1 MRNLFSITF
10 VLISFL
16 GLTIT
21 PEEKAKIVEK
31 VYNRVYSSM
40 GTAEEKPKF
49 FFDTKQASMIAYMM
63 NNKDGFPMIGFEE
76 KAFDICATF
85 GARRDDA
92 IAYLIGHE
100 ISHHN
105 LKHHWGKQF
114 ASAYSVSTLGKTI
127 KGIDSESIVRFETQA
142 DERGGILCYL
152 AGYNTSGISE
162 KLLRDLYSTYGI
174 QDGPRYPTL
183 EERVQISKDQD
194 SIVSTYVKVFEAG
207 NYAMLM
213 GEYDVAIECYEFL
226 IGKSFHSR
234 EIYNNLGVI
243 YFLKASELTD
253 ESDLKFIYPVE
264 IDLQSRINR
273 GGSKGFGDDVKEV
286 FEKALDKFERASIFD
301 KTYSTA
307 SLNMAC
313 VLSVLGRYDE
323 AEIASLKAQK
333 LAKDEGRNSVLS
345 NAKLVIAIINQ
356 LNPEGDKEKS
366 KRILEEL
373 VAQKHDFAILN
384 KAIVDG
390 TSTEDLVFTK
400 PLGWTGDDE
409 ASVGGTT
416 RPTAEKIDNVRDYT
430 TVEVNFTEEIKFSRL
445 NILYTGTMNESLI
458 LQVPFKSGVMVFH
471 TTLNNYSG
479 QMSKGLKLGTE
490 EGKLIESYGIPQVIM
505 PSRQGWIYHYPK
517 NKMMVFLD
525 QNKNVEK
532 WVVYSQL

>member
-1 MRNLFSITF
+1 MKQFIVIIF
-10 VLISFL
+10 VLSNFL
-16 GLTIT
+16 AFSLT
-21 PEEKAKIVEK
+21 PEEKSKIVEK
-31 VYNRVYSSM
+31 VYNRVYSSI

-49 FFDTKQASMIAYMM
+49 LFDTKQSSLIAYMM

-114 ASAYSVSTLGKTI
+114 ASAYSVSSLGKMI

-162 KLLRDLYSTYGI
+162 KLLRDLYAAYGI

-183 EERVQISKDQD
+183 DERVQISKDQD

-213 GEYDVAIECYEFL
+213 AEYDVAIECYEFL
-226 IGKSFHSR
+226 IGKAFHSR

-243 YFLKASELTD
+243 YFLKASEMTD

-273 GGSKGFGDDVKEV
+273 GGTKGFGNDVKEI
-286 FEKALDKFERASIFD
+286 FEKAFDKFERASIFD

-333 LAKDEGRNSVLS
+333 LAKDEGRTSVLN
-345 NAKLVIAIINQ
+345 NAKLVMAIIHQ
-356 LNPEGDKEKS
+356 LNPEGDKDKS
-366 KRILEEL
+366 KKILDEL
-373 VAQKHDFAILN
+373 VALNHDFALIN

-400 PLGWTGDDE
+400 PLGWAGDDE
-409 ASVGGTT
+409 ASVGSTT

-445 NILYTGTMNESLI
+445 NTLYTGTMNESLI
-458 LQVPFKSGVMVFH
+458 LHVPFKSGVMVFH

-479 QMSKGLKLGTE
+479 QMSKGLKLGTGE
-490 EGKLIESYGIPQVIM
+490 KQLLEAYGLPQIVM
-505 PSRQGWIYHYPK
+505 SSRQGLIYHYPK

-525 QNKNVEK
+525 QNKGVEK